1 MLKCTGIKR
10 RICVYLTCAIWSLG
24 METAEGER
32 KMGSRVPNWQ
42 IDADA
47 DSDDRHDECA

>member
-1 MLKCTGIKR
+1 MAPLSHG
-10 RICVYLTCAIWSLG
+10 LTCAIWSLG

-42 IDADA
+42 MDADA
-47 DSDDRHDECA
+47 DSDERHEECA